1 MENALEQSARSTGPT
16 STRALWIGRI
26 LSGLVIAFLAL
37 DAAMKLVPI
46 APVIESCKHLGWA
59 PELARPLGVLLGACT
74 LVHAIPRTRF
84 LGALLL
90 TAYLGAGTATLV
102 RVGDVFVFP
111 VIMGALLWLGLAL
124 REPRL
129 RALVAGAAS

>member
-1 MENALEQSARSTGPT
+1 
-16 STRALWIGRI
+16 
-26 LSGLVIAFLAL
+26 VIAFIAL

-59 PELARPLGVLLGACT
+59 SPRPLGVLLGACT

-84 LGALLL
+84 LGALLV

-102 RVGDVFVFP
+102 RVGDVFFFP
-111 VIMGALLWLGLAL
+111 VILGALLWVGLAL
-124 REPRL
+124 REPRQ
-129 RALVAGAAS
+129 RALLTCRPT

>member
-1 MENALEQSARSTGPT
+1 MENVLEQSARSHGPT
-16 STRALWIGRI
+16 STRTLWIGRV

-59 PELARPLGVLLGACT
+59 SPRPLGVLLGACT
-74 LVHAIPRTRF
+74 LMHAIPRTRF
-84 LGALLL
+84 LGALLV

-102 RVGDVFVFP
+102 RVGDVFFFP
-111 VIMGALLWLGLAL
+111 VILGALLWVGLAL

-129 RALVAGAAS
+129 RALLTGRPN